1 MNFCWWCL
9 CLANARNLCNNNLNW
24 LQKLAFF
31 KNTIIIFWQICL
43 EGIFFHLMSKFQN
56 IETVY
61 FCVFFLYWLSFVQQ
75 KSFKWKKQ
83 YMYTL
88 LGTAFHLQL
97 SKIFKPTLMEK
108 KYLINPISNHLVP
121 PHHNPNQNIN
131 RLLKLLVGFFG
142 HYSMKSF
149 FKQASYLRKL

>member
-1 MNFCWWCL
+1 
-9 CLANARNLCNNNLNW
+9 
-24 LQKLAFF
+24 
-31 KNTIIIFWQICL
+31 
-43 EGIFFHLMSKFQN
+43 
-56 IETVY
+56 
-61 FCVFFLYWLSFVQQ
+61 
-75 KSFKWKKQ
+75 
-83 YMYTL
+83 MYTL

-97 SKIFKPTLMEK
+97 SKIVKPTLMEK

-149 FKQASYLRKL
+149 FKQASFLRKL

>member
-1 MNFCWWCL
+1 
-9 CLANARNLCNNNLNW
+9 
-24 LQKLAFF
+24 
-31 KNTIIIFWQICL
+31 
-43 EGIFFHLMSKFQN
+43 
-56 IETVY
+56 
-61 FCVFFLYWLSFVQQ
+61 
-75 KSFKWKKQ
+75 
-83 YMYTL
+83 MYTL

-121 PHHNPNQNIN
+121 AHHNPNQNIN

-149 FKQASYLRKL
+149 FKEASYLRKL